1 MVKRSKD
8 QFADFIKNAYRV
20 LLTRGIKGCFV
31 YFMDQE
37 TREYFESRIVS
48 RKEIKS
54 FL

>member
-20 LLTRGIKGCFV
+20 LLTRGIKGCYV
-31 YFMDQE
+31 YFTDRE

-48 RKEIKS
+48 SKDVDEY
-54 FL
+54 L

>member
-8 QFADFIKNAYRV
+8 QFAEFIKNAYRV

-48 RKEIKS
+48 NKDVEKY
-54 FL
+54 L